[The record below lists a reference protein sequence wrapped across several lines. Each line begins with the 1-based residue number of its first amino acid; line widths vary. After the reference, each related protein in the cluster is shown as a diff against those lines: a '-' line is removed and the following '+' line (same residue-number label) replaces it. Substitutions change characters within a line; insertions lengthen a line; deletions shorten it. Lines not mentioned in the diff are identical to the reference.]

1 MRKGVARRRATQVG
15 NRKQRS
21 FVLLGLVGGIGSG
34 KTAVARIF
42 SELGAEVIDA
52 DQIAARLLNDPR
64 VKEKLVS
71 EFGEGI
77 LTDNGAVSRKELA
90 TVAFESKVNLETLNK
105 IMHPRIVTEIKRQFS
120 AIEAALRERA
130 KEGDSTNAVVVL
142 DAPLLVETGLYTICD
157 YLLFVDA
164 DEEVRLKRVKRRGW
178 DADELKRRESFQ
190 VPLEKKRE
198 LCDFVISNNGDL
210 KATKEEAKQVYLQLM
225 AGYKKRAKRD
235 EAKIDLTDEEE
246 QQRYEEIKQRET
258 THLTQLQRMS
268 IKELYEEAKQIGL
281 SDVSGLK
288 KQELIFRILK
298 EKVKQDG
305 LMYGEGVLEVMQ
317 EGYGFLRSPEYN
329 YLPGPDDI
337 YVSPSQI
344 RRFNLRTGVTISGQ
358 IRPPKNGERYFA
370 MLRIEAINWQEPEV
384 YLSRVRFEDLT
395 PLFPN
400 ERLILETKP
409 EELSTRVVD
418 LIAPIGKGQR
428 GLIVSPPRAG
438 KTVLLQRIA
447 NAIRKNY
454 PELYIIVL
462 LIDER
467 PEEVTMWERS
477 VEAEVIASTFDE
489 PPSRHIQV
497 SNMVLEKAKAL
508 VEYGRDVVIL
518 LDSLTRLSRAH
529 NAEAPHSGRI
539 LTGGIDATALRG
551 PKRFF
556 GAARNVEDGGSL
568 TILATALVETGS
580 KMDEVIFEE
589 FKGTGNME
597 IYLDRRLSERR
608 IYPAIDILRSGTR
621 REELLFHPD
630 EMKRVWL
637 MRRLLTEIQNPVEAM
652 ELLLSKLRKSKTNVE
667 FLMDFVSE

>member
-1 MRKGVARRRATQVG
+1 MRKGVARRRMSQT
-15 NRKQRS
+15 NTKKQRG
-21 FVLLGLVGGIGSG
+21 FVVLGIVGGIGAG
-34 KTAVARIF
+34 KSAVTRILG
-42 SELGAEVIDA
+42 ELGAEVIDA
-52 DQIAARLLNDPR
+52 DQIAARLLNDAR

-71 EFGEGI
+71 EFGEAI
-77 LTDNGAVSRKELA
+77 LTEDGAISREELA

-105 IMHPRIVTEIKRQFS
+105 VLHPRIVGEIRRQLS
-120 AIEAALRERA
+120 AIEALVRES
-130 KEGDSTNAVVVL
+130 EGSQSRNTVVVL
-142 DAPLLVETGLYTICD
+142 DAPLLVETGLHNICD

-164 DEEVRLKRVKRRGW
+164 DFETRLERVKKRGW
-178 DADELKRRESFQ
+178 DEAELKRRESFQ
-190 VPLEKKRE
+190 APLDKKRE
-198 LCDFVISNNGDL
+198 LCDFIITNNGDL
-210 KATKEEAKQVYLQLM
+210 ESTREEVKQVYLQLTT
-225 AGYKKRAKRD
+225 GYKKRARREEVKV
-235 EAKIDLTDEEE
+235 DLTDQEE
-246 QQRYEEIKQRET
+246 QKRYEEIKQRET
-258 THLTQLQRMS
+258 THLTQLQKMS
-268 IKELYEEAKQIGL
+268 IKELQEEAKKLGL
-281 SDVSGLK
+281 AEISGLK

-400 ERLILETKP
+400 ERLILETDP
-409 EELSTRVVD
+409 EEISTRVVD

-438 KTVLLQRIA
+438 KTVLMQKIA
-447 NAIRKNY
+447 NAFRKNY
-454 PELYIIVL
+454 PDLYIIVL

-467 PEEVTMWERS
+467 PEEVTMWQRS

-518 LDSLTRLSRAH
+518 LDSLTRLSRAY

-556 GAARNVEDGGSL
+556 GAARNIEEGGSL

-637 MRRLLTEIQNPVEAM
+637 LRRLLTEIQNPVEAM
-652 ELLLSKLRKSKTNVE
+652 ELLLGKLKKTKTNAE
-667 FLMDFVSE
+667 FLMDFTSE

>member
-1 MRKGVARRRATQVG
+1 M
-15 NRKQRS
+15 
-21 FVLLGLVGGIGSG
+21 
-34 KTAVARIF
+34 
-42 SELGAEVIDA
+42 
-52 DQIAARLLNDPR
+52 
-64 VKEKLVS
+64 
-71 EFGEGI
+71 
-77 LTDNGAVSRKELA
+77 
-90 TVAFESKVNLETLNK
+90 
-105 IMHPRIVTEIKRQFS
+105 
-120 AIEAALRERA
+120 
-130 KEGDSTNAVVVL
+130 
-142 DAPLLVETGLYTICD
+142 
-157 YLLFVDA
+157 
-164 DEEVRLKRVKRRGW
+164 
-178 DADELKRRESFQ
+178 
-190 VPLEKKRE
+190 
-198 LCDFVISNNGDL
+198 ISNNGDL
-210 KATKEEAKQVYLQLM
+210 ESTKEEVKQVYLQLV
-225 AGYKKRAKRD
+225 AGYKKRARRE
-235 EAKIDLTDEEE
+235 EAKVDLTDEEE

-258 THLTQLQRMS
+258 THLTQLQKMS
-268 IKELYEEAKQIGL
+268 IKELYEEAKRLGL

-370 MLRIEAINWQEPEV
+370 MLRIEAINWEEPEV

-400 ERLILETKP
+400 ERLILETEP

-447 NAIRKNY
+447 NALRKNY
-454 PELYIIVL
+454 PDLYIIVL

-467 PEEVTMWERS
+467 PEEVTMWQRS

-508 VEYGRDVVIL
+508 VEYGKDVVIL
-518 LDSLTRLSRAH
+518 LDSLTRLSRAY